1 MTDDRYVT
9 EPALWRSVGRGAAI
23 GLAIGAV
30 LELISLFGHTGGS
43 PVLLIG
49 VPLVSV
55 VLLQLVRAG
64 IGETPPPEPVSQSSR
79 PRAEYFVRL
88 RQLERRLDRA
98 CHDPSN
104 YEWTVRPMLARLAAE
119 RLQAKHG
126 VSVHRDPVHARELM
140 GEPLWQIMTTAP
152 ERPSQPVNQARLR
165 ELVQAISRI

>member
-9 EPALWRSVGRGAAI
+9 EPALWRSVGGGAAI

-30 LELISLFGHTGGS
+30 LELISVFGNTGGS

-49 VPLVSV
+49 MPVVCL

-64 IGETPPPEPVSQSSR
+64 IGETPPPDPVGQPSQ
-79 PRAEYFVRL
+79 PRVEYFVRL

-98 CHDPSN
+98 CHDPSSF
-104 YEWTVRPMLARLAAE
+104 EWTVRPMLAQLAAE

-126 VSVHRDPVHARELM
+126 VSVHREPAHARELM

-152 ERPSQPVNQARLR
+152 VPPSQPIDQARLR